1 MPVMD
6 GLDQV
11 EEFLKFVHELKRE
24 QLSEGIVYVAPRTL
38 AWIEETLESIPTH
51 LCWNHIAFVYV
62 YAFPLSVKA
71 RMNPNLAQ
79 RITVEFARMISQGFI
94 AKPEPTVFISYARE
108 DIDAA
113 RRLYQDLKQ
122 AGVEPWFDK
131 ESLLP
136 GQKWRVAIRQAI
148 RECRYFL
155 AVLSTNSVTKRGYIQ
170 KELAV
175 ALEVLEEFPESAV
188 FIIPVRLDNCHP
200 SHEKLRE
207 LHWVDMFPR
216 WDNGLTKM
224 LEVIHAEGEK
234 PETTTTVSVAQMRMP
249 DYSTQDILL
258 AYLGTLLYKLQD
270 HTTEAYLKTASLA
283 NPSYAF
289 HDEGHSARVSNHLEQ
304 LASLHEPTVR
314 LNLAEYSLVMAGAWT
329 HDIGFAQ
336 SSHREIHH
344 EQAREIICND
354 KTIQAYLGNDETA
367 IGVVAKLAFNH
378 SSKVDVTSIE
388 DWQPTVELIP
398 GQSHLVRVRHLS
410 CLLRL
415 ADALDI
421 DKRRAIRNPVLLQK
435 LKSSD
440 PVSYAYHLCHQR
452 IQYVGI
458 NSQTRQIDMRAM
470 VQTKID
476 QDRIR
481 RFINERLKLRREVK
495 TLVPYLWQY
504 IPGLKDEL
512 NLDIQ
517 LTPQAPRLP
526 ASIVSREFL
535 NGK

>member
-1 MPVMD
+1 MDEKGKKLDVLLPAQAGTVRVEYASLRPEEGEEPETISEVGLTPVATVHR
-6 GLDQV
+6 V
-11 EEFLKFVHELKRE
+11 ER
-24 QLSEGIVYVAPRTL
+24 
-38 AWIEETLESIPTH
+38 IPTRPTEAR
-51 LCWNHIAFVYV
+51 LDRIEHIIYSA
-62 YAFPLSVKA
+62 
-71 RMNPNLAQ
+71 
-79 RITVEFARMISQGFI
+79 E
-94 AKPEPTVFISYARE
+94 
-108 DIDAA
+108 
-113 RRLYQDLKQ
+113 
-122 AGVEPWFDK
+122 AGVPGYSAQDP
-131 ESLLP
+131 LP
-136 GQKWRVAIRQAI
+136 
-148 RECRYFL
+148 
-155 AVLSTNSVTKRGYIQ
+155 
-170 KELAV
+170 
-175 ALEVLEEFPESAV
+175 
-188 FIIPVRLDNCHP
+188 
-200 SHEKLRE
+200 
-207 LHWVDMFPR
+207 
-216 WDNGLTKM
+216 
-224 LEVIHAEGEK
+224 
-234 PETTTTVSVAQMRMP
+234 
-249 DYSTQDILL
+249 

-289 HDEGHSARVSNHLEQ
+289 HDEGHSARVSNYLEQ

-314 LNLAEYSLVMAGAWT
+314 LNPAEYFLVMAGAWT

-354 KTIQAYLGNDETA
+354 RTIRAYLGNDETA
-367 IGVVAKLAFNH
+367 IEVVARLAYNH

-421 DKRRAIRNPVLLQK
+421 DHRRAIRNRILLQK
-435 LKSSD
+435 LKSSN
-440 PVSYAYHLCHQR
+440 PVSYGYHVCHQR

-458 NSQTRQIDMRAM
+458 NSQTRQVDIRAM
-470 VQTKID
+470 VQTKAD
-476 QDRIR
+476 RDRIR
-481 RFINERLKLRREVK
+481 RFINKRLKLRREVK

-526 ASIVSREFL
+526 AIIVTSEFL
-535 NGK
+535 DGATT